1 MNEEIMEMDQVTEE
15 TQPEVVEEEQNGIG
29 TGMAMLIGAGLTVA
43 GIAAVKYGR
52 KAIGKIKSMRKAS
65 KKPKEEHEVIDLEV
79 VEEENDTD
87 E

>member
-15 TQPEVVEEEQNGIG
+15 TQPEVVEEEQSGIG

-65 KKPKEEHEVIDLEV
+65 KIEDNDEVIDAEII
-79 VEEENDTD
+79 ESEDGAD

>member
-15 TQPEVVEEEQNGIG
+15 TQPEGVEEEQSGIG
-29 TGMAMLIGAGLTVA
+29 TGIAMLIGAGLTVA

-65 KKPKEEHEVIDLEV
+65 KIEGNDEVIDAEII
-79 VEEENDTD
+79 ESEDSAD